1 MNTKTVRELRSIA
14 KDKGLLGFYKLK
26 KNDLVALLLEQSA
39 EEMPT
44 PAPRIKVKKRRSCA
58 PIKIIPN
65 LQKTKNAVS
74 KAFSRIKNSM
84 LEVHDIVKKTVKG
97 YVEGE
102 TRNENQEEEY
112 VNFKPYE
119 HERALRRTY
128 RSFVVPGK
136 PKTGNDSYSDQ
147 TKPYIKT
154 LIENQLTKMGPAK
167 VIMTLWVIWK
177 KLIKLL
183 IDPEGLED
191 VLNKG
196 KPSPLVRPSTQ
207 EMDAFEKEEMKKG
220 RSLVKIS

>member
-1 MNTKTVRELRSIA
+1 
-14 KDKGLLGFYKLK
+14 
-26 KNDLVALLLEQSA
+26 
-39 EEMPT
+39 
-44 PAPRIKVKKRRSCA
+44 
-58 PIKIIPN
+58 
-65 LQKTKNAVS
+65 
-74 KAFSRIKNSM
+74 M

-112 VNFKPYE
+112 VDFKPDE
-119 HERALRRTY
+119 HERALKGAY

-136 PKTGNDSYSDQ
+136 PKTGIDSYSDQ

-154 LIENQLTKMGPAK
+154 LIENQLTEMGPAK
-167 VIMTLWVIWK
+167 IIMTLWVIWK

-196 KPSPLVRPSTQ
+196 KSSPLVRPSTQ